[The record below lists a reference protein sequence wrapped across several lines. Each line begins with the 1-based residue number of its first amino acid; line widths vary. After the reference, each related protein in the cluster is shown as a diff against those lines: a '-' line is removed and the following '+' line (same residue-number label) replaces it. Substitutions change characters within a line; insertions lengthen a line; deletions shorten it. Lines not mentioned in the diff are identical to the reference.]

1 MNKNILKTLTDSL
14 DIDDETL
21 SEITSD
27 TILFGPMSKMGF
39 DSIDA
44 MAYISGLRRD
54 FDIPVETNIGLNQ
67 IITLSET
74 EKWLTESKLI

>member
-1 MNKNILKTLTDSL
+1 
-14 DIDDETL
+14 
-21 SEITSD
+21 
-27 TILFGPMSKMGF
+27 MGF